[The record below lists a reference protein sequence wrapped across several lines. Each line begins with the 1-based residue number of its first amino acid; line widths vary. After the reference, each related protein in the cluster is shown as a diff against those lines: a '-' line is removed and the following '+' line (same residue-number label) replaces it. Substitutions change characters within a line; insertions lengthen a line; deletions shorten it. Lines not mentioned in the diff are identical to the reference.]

1 MELKEEFFKIPLFIG
16 SFVDV
21 KIPGRQLTDVVQI
34 PAKAL
39 RDRDTVWVVV
49 NKQLQI
55 RNVKIAHIDLDNVYI
70 SGGVTIGEKIVISPI
85 KGASKGLKV
94 RIDGDNEIGPERNK
108 EETKKRKFTQSVELI
123 INFKD
128 IDVKKGFAIN
138 EVVQLPKTSSPAT
151 VCVIATGDMSQKA
164 KTAKADVVIG
174 NEELTKY
181 ESNKRESRKFINKY
195 DFFLADTK
203 IMPTVGKAL
212 GQLLGPRGKMPTPV
226 PFNASIEAFLA
237 RFRTSIKVRTRAS
250 LSISCKIGDES
261 MEDADLAINA
271 NAVLNAIEKKLP
283 NGEKNIKKIMIKTT
297 MGKPIKQVQ
306 EVKKKH
312 A

>member
-1 MELKEEFFKIPLFIG
+1 MVTEAQFVEVVKQVKTTTKE
-16 SFVDV
+16 
-21 KIPGRQLTDVVQI
+21 
-34 PAKAL
+34 
-39 RDRDTVWVVV
+39 
-49 NKQLQI
+49 
-55 RNVKIAHIDLDNVYI
+55 
-70 SGGVTIGEKIVISPI
+70 
-85 KGASKGLKV
+85 
-94 RIDGDNEIGPERNK
+94 
-108 EETKKRKFTQSVELI
+108 RKFKQAVELI

-151 VCVIATGDMSQKA
+151 VCIIAGGEMGQKA
-164 KTAKADVVIG
+164 KAANADIVIG
-174 NEELTKY
+174 EEELNKFAT
-181 ESNKRESRKFINKY
+181 NKRESRKFINKY
-195 DFFLADTK
+195 DFFLADTQV
-203 IMPTVGKAL
+203 MPTVGKSL

-226 PFNASIEAFLA
+226 PFNADIVAFLA

-250 LSISCKIGDES
+250 LSVSCKIGDES

-297 MGKPIKQVQ
+297 MGKPVKQVQ

-312 A
+312 AWE